1 MRAIV
6 QEYQENPSE
15 KLKAQLTTMELKF
28 LARSTG
34 KKSKKSKGQAKE
46 EKQKPV
52 EEEKQKD

>member
-34 KKSKKSKGQAKE
+34 KKSKKSKGQAK
-46 EKQKPV
+46 QKPV